1 MSNLPEN
8 TSPVMGLLVNLEWN
22 KTVKRRFLT
31 TNHTNH
37 TNEIKQ
43 NKLTFVFLFV

>member
-22 KTVKRRFLT
+22 KTVKRL
-31 TNHTNH
+31 
-37 TNEIKQ
+37 II
-43 NKLTFVFLFV
+43 